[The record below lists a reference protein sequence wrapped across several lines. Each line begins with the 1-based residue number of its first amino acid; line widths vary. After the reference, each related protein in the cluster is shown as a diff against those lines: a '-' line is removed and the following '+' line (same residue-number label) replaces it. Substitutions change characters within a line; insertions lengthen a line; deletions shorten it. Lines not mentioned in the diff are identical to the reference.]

1 MDFSF
6 NEEQASLGDTIAQ
19 MLADFPALTGPELVP
34 ADDDA
39 VWNALAELGLFSLL
53 VPEPQGGVGLTLVDC
68 ALAIEALGRGLAP
81 PLVASTLIATEVIV
95 RCLPGAVRQNVLGPV
110 SEGQKRIALA
120 VAETGQKDPFDTGCQ
135 LVGGRLTGRKIA
147 VPGALAADLFLVLA
161 QHEGKPC
168 VVLVD
173 AAAAG
178 VSRVAHE
185 TLDPS
190 ASLGAVTFADVE
202 ILDASSA
209 ASAGAEWLLDVAAT
223 VEAGL
228 AMGMA
233 GSAFDRTVDYA
244 KTRQQF
250 GQAIGAFQTIKHR
263 CADMAVALEAGRAT
277 AYYAFW
283 ACGTGTAD
291 QSQRASSAKAYC
303 TEIARDICNDAI
315 QIHGGMGFTW
325 ELGLHRYLRRVKIVT
340 NSLGGASWHYERV
353 YEKSRMVEPVVDA
366 HRDAA

>member
-6 NEEQASLGDTIAQ
+6 NEEQSSLGDTIAQ
-19 MLADFPALTGPELVP
+19 LLADFPVLTGPELVP
-34 ADDDA
+34 EQDAA
-39 VWNALAELGLFSLL
+39 VWDALVELGLFTLL
-53 VPEPQGGVGLTLVDC
+53 VPEPQGGVGLALVDC
-68 ALAIEALGRGLAP
+68 ALAIEALGGGLAP

-95 RCLPGAVRQNVLGPV
+95 RCLPGAVRNNLLAPI
-110 SEGQKRIALA
+110 SSGQKRIALA
-120 VAETGQKDPFDTGCQ
+120 VAEGGQNSPLETRCLLED
-135 LVGGRLTGRKIA
+135 GRLTGRKIA
-147 VPGALAADLFLVLA
+147 VPGALDADLFLVLA
-161 QHEGKPC
+161 HSDGKPC

-173 AAAAG
+173 GAASG
-178 VSRVAHE
+178 VSRMAHE

-190 ASLGAVTFADVE
+190 ASLGAVTFADAE
-202 ILDASSA
+202 IVDVSSA
-209 ASAGAEWLLDVAAT
+209 SVSGAECLLDIAAT

-228 AMGMA
+228 AIGMA
-233 GSAFDRTVDYA
+233 GQVFTRTVEYA

-250 GQAIGAFQTIKHR
+250 GQPIGAFQTIKHR

-283 ACGTGTAD
+283 ACGPGVPD

-303 TEIARDICNDAI
+303 SEIASDVCNEAI

-325 ELGLHRYLRRVKIVT
+325 ELGLHRYLRRVKILT
-340 NSLGGASWHYERV
+340 HSLGGANWHYERV
-353 YEKSRMVEPVVDA
+353 YEKSRIASPVVDA